1 MEARKMGREGG
12 RHFLIFV
19 CSPLQI
25 CRLELLLGGL
35 GGGALPAAAA
45 GAAAAAAGPVGL
57 AAVDADED

>member
-1 MEARKMGREGG
+1 MEGG
-12 RHFLIFV
+12 TFPFV
-19 CSPLQI
+19 CSPFQI

-45 GAAAAAAGPVGL
+45 DAAAAAAGPVGL